1 MTYEGGLRFEGQKQV
16 QRGVEM
22 TADGH
27 FKVPTPVNEPVR
39 AYGSG
44 DPNRRSLKARLAELT
59 DARTEVPMQIGGE
72 RRWGASRGD
81 IRSPHRHEL
90 TVAEYAVGAPK
101 DFDDAIDAAL
111 EARRAWAA
119 TSYHERAA
127 VLLRAAALL
136 AGPWRDTIN
145 AATMLGQSKT
155 VHQAEIDA
163 ACESID
169 FWRYNAF
176 FGDEL
181 LSQQLFNDATAW
193 NRMEYRPV
201 EGFVFAVSPFN
212 FTSIGASLPT
222 AAALMGTT
230 VVCKP
235 ATQTLLVS
243 HFLMEILNEAGLP
256 PGVINMVS
264 GSAWKISEQVLAHRE
279 LAGIHFTGSTEVFQ
293 GMWRTVGQNVDH
305 YRTYPR
311 LVGETGGKDFVF
323 AHESA
328 DPDALRTALIRGAFE
343 YQGQKCS
350 AASRAY
356 IPQSMWNEMRAG
368 MADEVEAIPQG
379 DVADFRNFMGAVID
393 GNAYSNHIK
402 AIEFARKAES
412 TKVIAGGKGD
422 DKVGW
427 FIRPTVIETTDPDF
441 KLLREELFGPILTV
455 YPYADG
461 KFEETL
467 ELCDRTSPYGLTGA
481 IFATDRHAIRKAS
494 ETLDNAAGN
503 LYINDKPTGAVV
515 GLQPFGGARASGTND
530 KAGSILNLIRW
541 TSPRVIKETYAP
553 PTDHHYPFM
562 DAEESR
568 GNK

>member
-1 MTYEGGLRFEGQKQV
+1 
-16 QRGVEM
+16 M

-39 AYGSG
+39 AYAPG
-44 DPNRRSLKARLAELT
+44 DPHRTSLKARLAELT

-72 RRWGASRGD
+72 RRWGSSRAD

-90 TVAEYAVGAPK
+90 AIAEYAVGGKK
-101 DFDDAIDAAL
+101 DFDDAVTAAL
-111 EARRAWAA
+111 EARRGWAA
-119 TSYHERAA
+119 TSFNDRAA
-127 VLLRAAALL
+127 VLLRAASLL

-163 ACESID
+163 ACESVD
-169 FWRYNAF
+169 FWRYNA
-176 FGDEL
+176 
-181 LSQQLFNDATAW
+181 W
-193 NRMEYRPV
+193 NRLEYRPL
-201 EGFVFAVSPFN
+201 EGFIFAVSPFN
-212 FTSIGASLPT
+212 FTSIAANLPT
-222 AAALMGTT
+222 AAALMGNT
-230 VVCKP
+230 VVFKP
-235 ATQTLLVS
+235 ATQTLLVN
-243 HFLMEILNEAGLP
+243 HFLVELLNEAGLP

-264 GSAWKISEQVLAHRE
+264 GSAQAISEQVLAHKE

-311 LVGETGGKDFVF
+311 LVGETGGKDFVV

-328 DPDALRTALIRGAFE
+328 DSDALRTALIRGAFE

-356 IPQSMWNEMRAG
+356 IPQSMWKRLRSE
-368 MADEVEAIPQG
+368 MADEVDAIPQG

-393 GNAYSNHIK
+393 GKAYAKHMD
-402 AIEFARKAES
+402 AIEFARKSETA
-412 TKVIAGGKGD
+412 KVVAGGKGD

-427 FIRPTVIETTDPDF
+427 FVRPTVIETTDPDF
-441 KLLREELFGPILTV
+441 KLLKEELFGPVLTV

-461 KFEETL
+461 KFEDTL
-467 ELCDRTSPYGLTGA
+467 QLVDRTSPYGLTGA
-481 IFATDRHAIRKAS
+481 IFARDRQAIRKAS
-494 ETLDNAAGN
+494 ETLVNAAGN
-503 LYINDKPTGAVV
+503 FYINDKPTGAVV

-541 TSPRVIKETYAP
+541 TSPRVIKETYVP
-553 PTDHHYPFM
+553 PTDHRYPFM
-562 DAEESR
+562 DAE
-568 GNK
+568 

>member
-1 MTYEGGLRFEGQKQV
+1 
-16 QRGVEM
+16 M

-27 FKVPTPVNEPVR
+27 FKVPAPVNEPIR
-39 AYGSG
+39 AYAPG
-44 DPNRRSLKARLAELT
+44 DPNRKSLKARLAELT

-72 RRWGASRGD
+72 RRWGASRSE
-81 IRSPHRHEL
+81 IRSPHRKEL
-90 TVAEYAVGAPK
+90 AIAQYAVGSSK
-101 DFDDAIDAAL
+101 DFGDAIDAAL
-111 EARRAWAA
+111 KARQMWAA
-119 TSYHERAA
+119 TSYQERAA

-163 ACESID
+163 AVETVD
-169 FWRYNAF
+169 FWRYNAY
-176 FGDEL
+176 FGDQL
-181 LSQQLFNDATAW
+181 LTQQPFNDGTAW
-193 NRMEYRPV
+193 NRLEYRPL

-212 FTSIGASLPT
+212 FTSIAGNLPT
-222 AAALMGTT
+222 AAALMGNT
-230 VVCKP
+230 VVFKP

-243 HFLMEILNEAGLP
+243 HFLMELLTEAGLP

-264 GSAWKISEQVLAHRE
+264 GSAAKISEQVLAHER
-279 LAGIHFTGSTEVFQ
+279 LVGIHFTGSTEVFQ
-293 GMWRTVGQNVDH
+293 GMWKEVGANVER

-311 LVGETGGKDFVF
+311 LVGETGGKDFIV
-323 AHESA
+323 AHASA
-328 DPDALRTALIRGAFE
+328 DQDALQTALIRGAFE

-356 IPQSMWNEMRAG
+356 IPQSMWKSFRSEL
-368 MADEVEAIPQG
+368 VEKVDAIPQG

-393 GNAYSNHIK
+393 GKAYEKHMG
-402 AIEFARKAES
+402 AIEFARKSDSA
-412 TKVIAGGKGD
+412 KVIAGGKGD
-422 DKVGW
+422 DEVGW
-427 FIRPTVIETTDPDF
+427 FVRPTVIETTDPDF
-441 KLLREELFGPILTV
+441 RLLREELFGPILTV

-481 IFATDRHAIRKAS
+481 IFATDREAIRQAS
-494 ETLDNAAGN
+494 EVLVNAAGN
-503 LYINDKPTGAVV
+503 FYINDKPTGAVV

-541 TSPRVIKETYAP
+541 TSPRMIKETYVP
-553 PTDHHYPFM
+553 PTNHRYPFM
-562 DAEESR
+562 DAE
-568 GNK
+568 